1 MNSRYP
7 DATPEEVE
15 REGVCII
22 CREEMRAWTE
32 GGAAGEGGRAA
43 GTQDQ
48 RSRPKKLPC
57 GHVLHFACLRS
68 WLERQQRCPT
78 CRRPVLDEPLN
89 GAGGQNAQAQPGA
102 AGGAGLA
109 FGGQIGPLG
118 FDIGVGGPGFVQN
131 LMNRMNE
138 QQRPQQQQPQQQ
150 PQQQQGQLPQGQPQ
164 PQPQPQPQQ
173 PQQNPGVAGAGGARP
188 GAGGGIAADIEQ
200 HIVRTRQLLDRE
212 LAMLEITQRQL
223 WQLQELRVQAQAAA
237 GGAGG
242 LPAVGAGVPGQQV
255 PATPIAHP
263 MATANAPMNL
273 GAGNLG
279 AALQGARIP
288 GMSVYH
294 GGPVLSGANAS
305 AALPQGMVLP
315 PGWNVVSLTVPG
327 AAPAAAPAAASTA
340 SPVATPGGS
349 MSLSSAD
356 AMRRRRGQQSY
367 RERMA
372 DHHARLTPT
381 AEISNP
387 LARVRP
393 ALNRAT
399 TAPSVTSRS
408 SPWWATRT
416 LAETITD
423 ADPRERL
430 SEEQIQR
437 LSPTVQ
443 RSIATISRFAQR
455 RLDSGDTENVYEVL
469 AGLPEDFRDE
479 VLQGWPDRIAI
490 QELALE
496 VVNYVSPNTEVS
508 ASSVAAWIRS
518 LPRDMRVRVV
528 LGFPESTFR
537 ELVLSKLSDE
547 RDRTEIAQLSAA
559 LRNIDDNV
567 TTTTTPA
574 ISQSSVSSM
583 IESISDWTQVSP
595 LDETSSREDVE
606 RAERETREIV
616 NRRVQVLND
625 ISRAMRGAAGQLEQ
639 VSGIVGRP
647 SPPPTTSTTVR
658 QSRLQDLFN
667 TENSLSLFGDQSIFA
682 RVAQEEALEA
692 LERDVVEKEREW
704 RNKQS
709 VVAVEGLLGAD
720 VKGKGKAK
728 AEAEEGSGN
737 ASGSGP
743 NEREEGK
750 EKTPVRVTVEDVDE

>member
-1 MNSRYP
+1 
-7 DATPEEVE
+7 
-15 REGVCII
+15 
-22 CREEMRAWTE
+22 MRAWTE
-32 GGAAGEGGRAA
+32 GAGEGGRAA

-89 GAGGQNAQAQPGA
+89 GVGGQNAQAQPNA

-138 QQRPQQQQPQQQ
+138 QQRPQQQQQQQQQ
-150 PQQQQGQLPQGQPQ
+150 PQQQQGQGQPQPQPQQQPQPQGQPQ
-164 PQPQPQPQQ
+164 PQH
-173 PQQNPGVAGAGGARP
+173 NPGAGGGVRP

-242 LPAVGAGVPGQQV
+242 LPAVGAGLPGHQA
-255 PATPIAHP
+255 PGAPIA
-263 MATANAPMNL
+263 NAALNL
-273 GAGNLG
+273 GVG

-294 GGPVLSGANAS
+294 GGPVLNGANAS
-305 AALPQGMVLP
+305 AVLPQGMVLP
-315 PGWNVVSLTVPG
+315 PGWNVISLTAPG
-327 AAPAAAPAAASTA
+327 AAPAATTTTTTTTLPATASTA
-340 SPVATPGGS
+340 LPTIPGGS
-349 MSLSSAD
+349 MSLSSAEF
-356 AMRRRRGQQSY
+356 MRRRRGQQSY

-372 DHHARLTPT
+372 EHHARWTPA
-381 AEISNP
+381 AETSDP
-387 LARVRP
+387 LARIRP

-399 TAPSVTSRS
+399 TAPSTTSRS
-408 SPWWATRT
+408 APWWATQT
-416 LAETITD
+416 QAEIITGG
-423 ADPRERL
+423 DPRERL

-443 RSIATISRFAQR
+443 RSVATISRFAQQ
-455 RLDSGDTENVYEVL
+455 RLDRGDATNVHEVL

-479 VLQGWPDRIAI
+479 VLRGWPDRIAI

-508 ASSVAAWIRS
+508 ASTVAIWIGS
-518 LPRDMRVRVV
+518 LSRDMRVRVV
-528 LGFPESTFR
+528 LGFPEGTFR
-537 ELVLSKLSDE
+537 EFVLSKLSN
-547 RDRTEIAQLSAA
+547 RDRTEVAQLSAA
-559 LRNIDDNV
+559 LRDLDGDAAAV
-567 TTTTTPA
+567 SA
-574 ISQSSVSSM
+574 SAVSQSSVSSM

-625 ISRAMRGAAGQLEQ
+625 ISRAMRSAAGQLEQ
-639 VSGIVGRP
+639 VSGTTERP
-647 SPPPTTSTTVR
+647 SPPHTASTVR
-658 QSRLQDLFN
+658 QSRLPDLFN
-667 TENSLSLFGDQSIFA
+667 TENPLSLFGDQSIFA
-682 RVAQEEALEA
+682 RVAQEEAQKA
-692 LERDVVEKEREW
+692 LERDVIEREREW
-704 RNKQS
+704 RNKRS
-709 VVAVEGLLGAD
+709 VAAVEGLLGAD
-720 VKGKGKAK
+720 AKGKGKAK
-728 AEAEEGSGN
+728 AEEEPDN

-743 NEREEGK
+743 KEGK
-750 EKTPVRVTVEDVDE
+750 GKGKAPTGVTVEDVDE

>member
-1 MNSRYP
+1 
-7 DATPEEVE
+7 
-15 REGVCII
+15 
-22 CREEMRAWTE
+22 MRAWTE
-32 GGAAGEGGRAA
+32 GGVAGEGGRAA

-78 CRRPVLDEPLN
+78 CRRTVLDEPLN
-89 GAGGQNAQAQPGA
+89 GAGGQNAQAQPN

-138 QQRPQQQQPQQQ
+138 QRPQQQQQQ
-150 PQQQQGQLPQGQPQ
+150 PQQQQGQPPQGQPPQGQPPQGQPQ
-164 PQPQPQPQQ
+164 PQLQ
-173 PQQNPGVAGAGGARP
+173 PQQNNPGAAVAGARP
-188 GAGGGIAADIEQ
+188 GGGGIAADIEQ
-200 HIVRTRQLLDRE
+200 HIIRTRQLLDRE

-223 WQLQELRVQAQAAA
+223 WQLQELRIQAQAAA

-242 LPAVGAGVPGQQV
+242 LPAVGAGLQVPG
-255 PATPIAHP
+255 TPIAP
-263 MATANAPMNL
+263 AANAPLNL

-294 GGPVLSGANAS
+294 GGPVLNGADAS

-327 AAPAAAPAAASTA
+327 AVPAAVPAATTTTTTTTLPATASTA
-340 SPVATPGGS
+340 SPTTTTPGEP
-349 MSLSSAD
+349 MTLSSAEF
-356 AMRRRRGQQSY
+356 MRRRRGQQSY

-372 DHHARLTPT
+372 EHHARWTPG
-381 AEISNP
+381 AEVSDP
-387 LARVRP
+387 LARIRP

-399 TAPSVTSRS
+399 TAPSTTSRS
-408 SPWWATRT
+408 VPWWATQT
-416 LAETITD
+416 QAEII
-423 ADPRERL
+423 ASGDPRERL

-437 LSPTVQ
+437 LSPMVQ
-443 RSIATISRFAQR
+443 RSVATISRFAQQ
-455 RLDSGDTENVYEVL
+455 RLDLGDATSVHEVL

-479 VLQGWPDRIAI
+479 VLRGWPDRIAI

-508 ASSVAAWIRS
+508 ASTVAVWVGS
-518 LPRDMRVRVV
+518 LPREMRVRVV
-528 LGFPESTFR
+528 LGFPEGTFR
-537 ELVLSKLSDE
+537 EIVLSKLSN
-547 RDRTEIAQLSAA
+547 RDRAEVAQLSTA
-559 LRNIDDNV
+559 LRSLEDNAATISTSTV
-567 TTTTTPA
+567 
-574 ISQSSVSSM
+574 SQSSVSSM

-606 RAERETREIV
+606 RVERETREIV
-616 NRRVQVLND
+616 NRRVRVLND
-625 ISRAMRGAAGQLEQ
+625 ISRAMRSAAGQLEQ
-639 VSGIVGRP
+639 VSGIVERP
-647 SPPPTTSTTVR
+647 SPPPATSTVR
-658 QSRLQDLFN
+658 QSRLPDLFN
-667 TENSLSLFGDQSIFA
+667 TENPLSLFGDQSIFA
-682 RVAQEEALEA
+682 RAAQEEAQEA

-720 VKGKGKAK
+720 TKGKGKAQMG
-728 AEAEEGSGN
+728 AEEEFDN
-737 ASGSGP
+737 ASGPGP
-743 NEREEGK
+743 KDGEGK
-750 EKTPVRVTVEDVDE
+750 GKAPVGATVEDVDE

>member
-1 MNSRYP
+1 
-7 DATPEEVE
+7 
-15 REGVCII
+15 
-22 CREEMRAWTE
+22 MRAWTE
-32 GGAAGEGGRAA
+32 GGVAGEGGRAA

-78 CRRPVLDEPLN
+78 CRRTVLDEPLN
-89 GAGGQNAQAQPGA
+89 GTGGQNAQAQPN

-138 QQRPQQQQPQQQ
+138 QRPQQQQQQQ
-150 PQQQQGQLPQGQPQ
+150 PQQQQGQPPQGQPPQRQPPQGQPQ
-164 PQPQPQPQQ
+164 PQLQ
-173 PQQNPGVAGAGGARP
+173 PQQNNPGAAVAGARP
-188 GAGGGIAADIEQ
+188 GGGGIAADIEQ
-200 HIVRTRQLLDRE
+200 HIIRTRQLLDRE

-223 WQLQELRVQAQAAA
+223 WQLQELRIQAQAAA

-242 LPAVGAGVPGQQV
+242 LPVVGAGLPGHQVPG
-255 PATPIAHP
+255 TPIAP
-263 MATANAPMNL
+263 AANAPLNL
-273 GAGNLG
+273 GPGNLG

-288 GMSVYH
+288 GMSVFH
-294 GGPVLSGANAS
+294 GGPVLNGADAS

-327 AAPAAAPAAASTA
+327 AVPAAVPAATATTLPATA
-340 SPVATPGGS
+340 SAASPTTTIPGES
-349 MSLSSAD
+349 MTLSSAEF
-356 AMRRRRGQQSY
+356 MRRRRGQQSY

-372 DHHARLTPT
+372 EHHARWTPG
-381 AEISNP
+381 AEVSDP
-387 LARVRP
+387 LARIRP
-393 ALNRAT
+393 TLNRAT
-399 TAPSVTSRS
+399 TAPSTTSRS
-408 SPWWATRT
+408 APWWATQT
-416 LAETITD
+416 QAEII
-423 ADPRERL
+423 ASGDPRERL

-437 LSPTVQ
+437 LSPMVQ
-443 RSIATISRFAQR
+443 RSVATISRFAQQ
-455 RLDSGDTENVYEVL
+455 RLDLGDATSVHEVL

-479 VLQGWPDRIAI
+479 VLRGWPDRIAI

-508 ASSVAAWIRS
+508 ASTVAVWVGS
-518 LPRDMRVRVV
+518 LPREMRVRVV
-528 LGFPESTFR
+528 LGFPEGTFR
-537 ELVLSKLSDE
+537 EIVLSKLSN
-547 RDRTEIAQLSAA
+547 RDRAEVAQLSTA
-559 LRNIDDNV
+559 LRSLEDNAA
-567 TTTTTPA
+567 TTSTSTV
-574 ISQSSVSSM
+574 SQSSVSSM

-625 ISRAMRGAAGQLEQ
+625 ISRAMRSAAGQLEQ
-639 VSGIVGRP
+639 VSGIAGRP
-647 SPPPTTSTTVR
+647 SPPPATSTAR
-658 QSRLQDLFN
+658 QSRLPDLFN
-667 TENSLSLFGDQSIFA
+667 TENPLSLFGDQSIFA
-682 RVAQEEALEA
+682 RAAQEEAQEA

-720 VKGKGKAK
+720 TKGKGKAQM
-728 AEAEEGSGN
+728 EAEEELDN
-737 ASGSGP
+737 ASGPGP
-743 NEREEGK
+743 KDGEGK
-750 EKTPVRVTVEDVDE
+750 GKAPVGATVEDVDE

>member
-32 GGAAGEGGRAA
+32 GGVAGEGGRAA

-89 GAGGQNAQAQPGA
+89 GVGGQNAQAQPNA

-138 QQRPQQQQPQQQ
+138 QQRPQQQQQQ
-150 PQQQQGQLPQGQPQ
+150 PQQQQGQPPQGQPQ
-164 PQPQPQPQQ
+164 PQPQPQPQGQAQ
-173 PQQNPGVAGAGGARP
+173 PQNNTGAGGVRP

-242 LPAVGAGVPGQQV
+242 LPAVGAGLPGHQA
-255 PATPIAHP
+255 PGTPIV
-263 MATANAPMNL
+263 NAALNL
-273 GAGNLG
+273 GVG

-294 GGPVLSGANAS
+294 GGPVLTGANAS
-305 AALPQGMVLP
+305 AVLPQGMVLP
-315 PGWNVVSLTVPG
+315 PGWNVISLTPPG
-327 AAPAAAPAAASTA
+327 AAPAAATTLPVTAGAASPT
-340 SPVATPGGS
+340 TPGGS
-349 MSLSSAD
+349 MSLNSAEF
-356 AMRRRRGQQSY
+356 MRRRRGQQSY

-372 DHHARLTPT
+372 EHHARWTPAT
-381 AEISNP
+381 ETSDP
-387 LARVRP
+387 LARIRP

-399 TAPSVTSRS
+399 TAPSATSRS
-408 SPWWATRT
+408 APWWATQT
-416 LAETITD
+416 QAEMI
-423 ADPRERL
+423 AGGDPRERL
-430 SEEQIQR
+430 SEEQVQR

-443 RSIATISRFAQR
+443 RSVAIISRFAQQH
-455 RLDSGDTENVYEVL
+455 LDRGDTTNVHEVL

-479 VLQGWPDRIAI
+479 VLRGWPDSIAI

-496 VVNYVSPNTEVS
+496 VANHVSPNTEVS
-508 ASSVAAWIRS
+508 ASTVAIWIGS
-518 LPRDMRVRVV
+518 LSRDMRVRVV
-528 LGFPESTFR
+528 LGFPEGTFR
-537 ELVLSKLSDE
+537 ELVLSKLSN
-547 RDRTEIAQLSAA
+547 RDRTEVAQLSAA
-559 LRNIDDNV
+559 LRNLDDNAA
-567 TTTTTPA
+567 TTSA
-574 ISQSSVSSM
+574 SAVSQSSVSSM

-625 ISRAMRGAAGQLEQ
+625 ISRAMRNAAGQLEQ
-639 VSGIVGRP
+639 VSGIRERP
-647 SPPPTTSTTVR
+647 SLPPTASTVR
-658 QSRLQDLFN
+658 RSRLPDLFN
-667 TENSLSLFGDQSIFA
+667 TENPLSLFGDQSIFA
-682 RVAQEEALEA
+682 RVAQEEAQEA
-692 LERDVVEKEREW
+692 LERDVVEREREW
-704 RNKQS
+704 RNKRS
-709 VVAVEGLLGAD
+709 VAAVEGLLGAD
-720 VKGKGKAK
+720 IKGKGKGKAK
-728 AEAEEGSGN
+728 TEAGEETDN

-743 NEREEGK
+743 KEGEGRGK
-750 EKTPVRVTVEDVDE
+750 GKAPTGATVEDVDE

>member
-1 MNSRYP
+1 
-7 DATPEEVE
+7 
-15 REGVCII
+15 
-22 CREEMRAWTE
+22 MRAWTE
-32 GGAAGEGGRAA
+32 GGVAGEGGRAA

-89 GAGGQNAQAQPGA
+89 GTGGQNGQAQPNA
-102 AGGAGLA
+102 AGGGLA

-138 QQRPQQQQPQQQ
+138 QQRPQQQRPQQ
-150 PQQQQGQLPQGQPQ
+150 PQQQQQQGQGQQQPQPQAQPQ
-164 PQPQPQPQQ
+164 PQPHPHPQQ
-173 PQQNPGVAGAGGARP
+173 QQQQQNPGVAGAGGARP

-200 HIVRTRQLLDRE
+200 HIIRTRQLLDRE

-242 LPAVGAGVPGQQV
+242 GAGGAGGVGGANGLPAVGAGLPGHQV
-255 PATPIAHP
+255 PATPAAFP
-263 MATANAPMNL
+263 APAAGTPLNL

-327 AAPAAAPAAASTA
+327 AAPAAATTA
-340 SPVATPGGS
+340 SPPATPGGS
-349 MSLSSAD
+349 MSLSSAE

-399 TAPSVTSRS
+399 TAPSATSRS
-408 SPWWATRT
+408 ASWWATQT
-416 LAETITD
+416 QAEIINS

-443 RSIATISRFAQR
+443 RSIATISRFAQQQ
-455 RLDSGDTENVYEVL
+455 LDLGDTTNVYEVL
-469 AGLPEDFRDE
+469 AGLPEIFRDE
-479 VLQGWPDRIAI
+479 VLRGWPDRIAI

-508 ASSVAAWIRS
+508 ASTVAVWVGS
-518 LPRDMRVRVV
+518 LPRDMRVRVI
-528 LGFPESTFR
+528 LGLPEGTFR

-547 RDRTEIAQLSAA
+547 RDRTEVAQLSAA
-559 LRNIDDNV
+559 LRNLDDNA
-567 TTTTTPA
+567 TTTSTPA

-625 ISRAMRGAAGQLEQ
+625 ISRAMRSAAGQLEQ
-639 VSGIVGRP
+639 VSGIAGRP
-647 SPPPTTSTTVR
+647 SPPPATSATFR
-658 QSRLQDLFN
+658 RSRLPDLFN

-682 RVAQEEALEA
+682 RVAQEEAQEA

-704 RNKQS
+704 RNKRS
-709 VVAVEGLLGAD
+709 VVAVEGLLGGD

-728 AEAEEGSGN
+728 AEAEEGFDN

-743 NEREEGK
+743 KEGEKGK
-750 EKTPVRVTVEDVDE
+750 EKIPAGVTVEDVDE

>member
-32 GGAAGEGGRAA
+32 GGVAGEGGRAA

-89 GAGGQNAQAQPGA
+89 GAGGQNGQAQPNA
-102 AGGAGLA
+102 AGGGLA

-138 QQRPQQQQPQQQ
+138 QQRPQQQQQQ
-150 PQQQQGQLPQGQPQ
+150 PQQQQGQGQQQPQ
-164 PQPQPQPQQ
+164 PQPQPQPHPQQQQQ
-173 PQQNPGVAGAGGARP
+173 PQQQNPGVAGAGGARP

-200 HIVRTRQLLDRE
+200 HIIRTRQLLDRE

-242 LPAVGAGVPGQQV
+242 LPAVGAGLPGHQV
-255 PATPIAHP
+255 PATPVAHP
-263 MATANAPMNL
+263 APTAGTPLNL

-327 AAPAAAPAAASTA
+327 ATPGAAPAAANTA
-340 SPVATPGGS
+340 SPVATPGES
-349 MSLSSAD
+349 MSLSSAE

-399 TAPSVTSRS
+399 TAPSATSRS
-408 SPWWATRT
+408 VWATQT
-416 LAETITD
+416 QAEIINS

-443 RSIATISRFAQR
+443 RSVATISRFAQQQ
-455 RLDSGDTENVYEVL
+455 LDLGDTTSVYEAL
-469 AGLPEDFRDE
+469 AGLPENFRDE
-479 VLQGWPDRIAI
+479 VLRGWPDRIAI
-490 QELALE
+490 QELALK

-508 ASSVAAWIRS
+508 ASTVAVWVGS
-518 LPRDMRVRVV
+518 LPRDIRVRVI
-528 LGFPESTFR
+528 LGLPEGAFR
-537 ELVLSKLSDE
+537 ELVLSMLSDE
-547 RDRTEIAQLSAA
+547 RDRTEVAQLSAA
-559 LRNIDDNV
+559 LRNLDDNA
-567 TTTTTPA
+567 TTTSTPA

-639 VSGIVGRP
+639 VSGIAGRP
-647 SPPPTTSTTVR
+647 SPPPTTSATVR
-658 QSRLQDLFN
+658 RSRLPDLFN
-667 TENSLSLFGDQSIFA
+667 TENPLSLFGDQSIFA
-682 RVAQEEALEA
+682 RVAQEEAQEA

-704 RNKQS
+704 RNKRS
-709 VVAVEGLLGAD
+709 VVAVEGLLGTDA
-720 VKGKGKAK
+720 KGKGKAK
-728 AEAEEGSGN
+728 AEAEEGFDN

-743 NEREEGK
+743 KEGEK
-750 EKTPVRVTVEDVDE
+750 EKEKIPAGVTVEDVDE

>member
-1 MNSRYP
+1 
-7 DATPEEVE
+7 
-15 REGVCII
+15 
-22 CREEMRAWTE
+22 MRAWTE
-32 GGAAGEGGRAA
+32 GGVAGEGGRAA

-89 GAGGQNAQAQPGA
+89 GTGGQNAQAQPN

-138 QQRPQQQQPQQQ
+138 QRPQQQQQQ
-150 PQQQQGQLPQGQPQ
+150 PQQQQGQPPQGQPQ
-164 PQPQPQPQQ
+164 PQPQQQ
-173 PQQNPGVAGAGGARP
+173 NNPGVAGAGGARP

-223 WQLQELRVQAQAAA
+223 WQLQELRIQAQAAA

-242 LPAVGAGVPGQQV
+242 LPAVGAGLPGHQVPGAPV
-255 PATPIAHP
+255 APA
-263 MATANAPMNL
+263 ANAPLNL

-294 GGPVLSGANAS
+294 GGPVLNGADAS

-327 AAPAAAPAAASTA
+327 AVPAAVPAATTTTLPATASTA
-340 SPVATPGGS
+340 SPTTTIPGES
-349 MSLSSAD
+349 MTLSSAEF
-356 AMRRRRGQQSY
+356 MRRRRGQQSY

-372 DHHARLTPT
+372 EHHARWTPA
-381 AEISNP
+381 AEISDP
-387 LARVRP
+387 LARIRP

-399 TAPSVTSRS
+399 TAPSITSHS
-408 SPWWATRT
+408 APWWATQT
-416 LAETITD
+416 QVEIIASG
-423 ADPRERL
+423 DPRERL

-437 LSPTVQ
+437 LSPMVQ
-443 RSIATISRFAQR
+443 RSVATISRFAQQ
-455 RLDSGDTENVYEVL
+455 RLDLGDATSVHEVL

-479 VLQGWPDRIAI
+479 VLRGWPDRMAI

-508 ASSVAAWIRS
+508 ASTVAVWVGS
-518 LPRDMRVRVV
+518 LPREMRVRVV
-528 LGFPESTFR
+528 LGFPEGTFR
-537 ELVLSKLSDE
+537 ELVLSKLSN
-547 RDRTEIAQLSAA
+547 RDRTEVAQLSTA
-559 LRNIDDNV
+559 LRSLEDNAA
-567 TTTTTPA
+567 TTSTSTV
-574 ISQSSVSSM
+574 SQSSVSSM

-625 ISRAMRGAAGQLEQ
+625 ISRAMRSAAGQLEQ
-639 VSGIVGRP
+639 VSGIAGRP
-647 SPPPTTSTTVR
+647 SPPPATSTVR
-658 QSRLQDLFN
+658 QSRLPDLFN
-667 TENSLSLFGDQSIFA
+667 TENPLSLFGDQSIFA
-682 RVAQEEALEA
+682 RAAQEEAQEA
-692 LERDVVEKEREW
+692 LERDVVDKEREW

-720 VKGKGKAK
+720 TKGKGKAQM
-728 AEAEEGSGN
+728 EAEDN

-743 NEREEGK
+743 KDGEGK
-750 EKTPVRVTVEDVDE
+750 GKAPVGATVEDVDE